1 MAEMLLDALGET
13 LLMVFFSTLF
23 SAVGGFCLSI
33 PLIRT
38 GPHGLRPNARIYAIL
53 DVMVN
58 LLRSFPF
65 MILMIAL
72 IPFTRL
78 VAGVA
83 YGSAAAIV
91 PLTVAAIPFMARLVE
106 GSLLEVDPDIV
117 EAARSFGASDSQIIY
132 QVMFK
137 EALPS
142 IILNVAILAITL
154 LGYSAM
160 AGAIGGGGLGAL
172 AYNEGYIRFRADI
185 MFSSVVVLIL
195 VVQCIQ
201 SGGNYLYKKLR

>member
-1 MAEMLLDALGET
+1 MAEMLFSALYET
-13 LLMVFFSTLF
+13 LYMVFFSSLF
-23 SAVGGFCLSI
+23 SAVGGFGLAI
-33 PLIRT
+33 LLIMT
-38 GPHGLRPNARIYAIL
+38 GPHGLRPNAKVYAIL
-53 DVMVN
+53 DIIVN

-72 IPFTRL
+72 IPFTRI

-83 YGSAAAIV
+83 YGSTAAIV
-91 PLTVAAIPFMARLVE
+91 PLTIAAIPFMARLVE
-106 GSLLEVDPDIV
+106 GSLLEIDPGVI
-117 EAARSFGASDSQIIY
+117 EAARSFGASDRQIIFR
-132 QVMFK
+132 VMFK

-142 IILNVAILAITL
+142 ITLNVAILAITL

-172 AYNEGYIRFRADI
+172 AYNEGYIRFKSDI
-185 MFSSVVVLIL
+185 MFFSVVVLIL

>member
-1 MAEMLLDALGET
+1 MAGILFDALVET
-13 LLMVFFSTLF
+13 LLMVLCSTLF
-23 SAVGGFCLSI
+23 SAVGGFGLSI
-33 PLIRT
+33 LLIMT
-38 GPHGLRPNARIYAIL
+38 GPHGLRPNPKVYTVL
-53 DVMVN
+53 DIVVN
-58 LLRSFPF
+58 LVRSFPF

-72 IPFTRL
+72 IPFTRA

-83 YGSAAAIV
+83 YGSGAAIV
-91 PLTVAAIPFMARLVE
+91 PLTVAAIPFMARLIE
-106 GSLLEVDPDIV
+106 GSLLEIDPGVV
-117 EAARSFGASDSQIIY
+117 EAARSFGASDRQIIFR
-132 QVMFK
+132 VMVK

-172 AYNEGYIRFRADI
+172 AYNEGYIRFKADI
-185 MFSSVVVLIL
+185 MFCSVVVLIL